1 VTRSRVQAIAEY
13 VIRRACRRLP
23 DEVSADRRRE
33 WAAELPAIL
42 GDPDSRAAAL
52 RQARALR
59 YAAGVYLGARR
70 LSQAAGLPRRAAAT
84 PVGWASRSQLVPLRR
99 PRVPPGSIP
108 AAAAVLL
115 AAGAIVLLHAYPPHG
130 TPDYPVLAA
139 SLAAEALGI
148 AAIVRFV
155 RWIRRKKRETPHR

>member
-1 VTRSRVQAIAEY
+1 MTGTGVQAIAEY
-13 VIRRACRRLP
+13 MIRRACRQLP
-23 DEVSADRRRE
+23 DEASGDRRRE

-42 GDPDSRAAAL
+42 GDPDSRAAVL

-59 YAAGVYLGARR
+59 YAAGVYLSAWR
-70 LSQAAGLPRRAAAT
+70 LSQAAGHPRRAAAT
-84 PVGWASRSQLVPLRR
+84 PMGWASKSQLMPLRR

-108 AAAAVLL
+108 AATAVLL
-115 AAGAIVLLHAYPPHG
+115 AVGAIVLVHAYPPHG
-130 TPDYPVLAA
+130 APDYPVLAA
-139 SLAAEALGI
+139 SLTAEATGI